1 MPNQHHDTSAFER
14 LAEHYADEMS
24 AQFRTLSLF
33 VRHAG
38 EVGRSHEVF
47 LAQVLARFLPQK
59 LRIGTGFV
67 YSPRGATRQ
76 QDIII
81 YEWQVLPLP
90 LQIGDCVVVDA
101 DAVAAMVEVKT
112 RIRTSAELREA
123 MEKVTATKAMGR
135 GGQAVGI
142 YAWEAMGL
150 DTAMDCYWA
159 VARETTKG
167 PHGFEFP
174 RVPDFLFVR
183 GGYLLTPSG
192 TGRIDTPP
200 IRVMRLGEGNK
211 AEGLGMLALLSHMW
225 LYGIQHYA
233 QRPWWLEA
241 WTEKERQTPELFEK
255 IPWPRDLQK
264 LADERQA
271 RA

>member
-1 MPNQHHDTSAFER
+1 MPSHHHDTSAFER

-33 VRHAG
+33 VCHAG

-76 QDIII
+76 QDVII
-81 YEWQVLPLP
+81 YDWQVLPLP

-123 MEKVTATKAMGR
+123 MDKVAATKAMGS
-135 GGQAVGI
+135 GPH
-142 YAWEAMGL
+142 
-150 DTAMDCYWA
+150 TALECYWKF
-159 VARETTKG
+159 AREAPRG
-167 PHGFEFP
+167 PQGFEFP

-183 GGYLLTPSG
+183 GGYLLTPSNS
-192 TGRIDTPP
+192 GRIDTPP
-200 IRVMRLGEGNK
+200 LRVMRLGEGNR

-241 WTEKERQTPELFEK
+241 WTEKERQTPELFELV
-255 IPWPRDLQK
+255 PWPADLQA
-264 LADERQA
+264 LADA
-271 RA
+271 RAAHG

>member
-1 MPNQHHDTSAFER
+1 MRRATANTSRRSAAKNGMPNQHHDTSAFER

-90 LQIGDCVVVDA
+90 LQIGDCVVVETKSSGAPTPLDRA
-101 DAVAAMVEVKT
+101 LWARGSRPQRVSKFAVAMALSEPGLPANRWNRV
-112 RIRTSAELREA
+112 LREH
-123 MEKVTATKAMGR
+123 
-135 GGQAVGI
+135 
-142 YAWEAMGL
+142 L
-150 DTAMDCYWA
+150 DW
-159 VARETTKG
+159 
-167 PHGFEFP
+167 
-174 RVPDFLFVR
+174 
-183 GGYLLTPSG
+183 
-192 TGRIDTPP
+192 
-200 IRVMRLGEGNK
+200 
-211 AEGLGMLALLSHMW
+211 
-225 LYGIQHYA
+225 
-233 QRPWWLEA
+233 QRSES
-241 WTEKERQTPELFEK
+241 
-255 IPWPRDLQK
+255 
-264 LADERQA
+264 
-271 RA
+271 

>member
-1 MPNQHHDTSAFER
+1 MPHQHHDTSAFER
-14 LAEHYADEMS
+14 LADHYADEMS

-47 LAQVLARFLPQK
+47 LAEVLARFLPLK

-76 QDIII
+76 QDVII
-81 YEWQVLPLP
+81 YDWQVLPLP

-101 DAVAAMVEVKT
+101 DAVAAMIEVKT
-112 RIRTSAELREA
+112 RIRASAELREA
-123 MEKVTATKAMGR
+123 MDKAAATKAMGR
-135 GGQAVGI
+135 GRHAVGI
-142 YAWEAMGL
+142 YAWEALGL
-150 DTAMDCYWA
+150 DRALECYWTF
-159 VARETTKG
+159 AREAPRG
-167 PHGFEFP
+167 PQGFEFP
-174 RVPDFLFVR
+174 RIPDFLFVR
-183 GGYLLTPSG
+183 GGYLLTPSN

-200 IRVMRLGEGNK
+200 LRVMRLGEGNR
-211 AEGLGMLALLSHMW
+211 AEGLGMLALLSHLW

-241 WTEKERQTPELFEK
+241 WTEKERQTPELFEPV
-255 IPWPRDLQK
+255 PWPEDLQK